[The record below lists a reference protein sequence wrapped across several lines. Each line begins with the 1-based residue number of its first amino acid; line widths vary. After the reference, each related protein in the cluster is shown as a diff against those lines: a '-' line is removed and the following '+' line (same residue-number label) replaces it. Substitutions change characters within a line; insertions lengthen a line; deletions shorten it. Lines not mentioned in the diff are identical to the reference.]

1 MECDLG
7 IGYMLVDMYAK
18 NGLLA
23 KAQEVF
29 DRLPVRDLVS
39 WNALIAGYSEHRC
52 GQEALDCFERMQLE
66 DIAPDVITFAAV
78 LKACGILGA
87 I

>member
-39 WNALIAGYSEHRC
+39 WNALIAGYAQQGQGEHS
-52 GQEALDCFERMQLE
+52 LKCFEQMQRESLS
-66 DIAPDVITFAAV
+66 PDAVTFICI
-78 LKACGILGA
+78 LKACGSI
-87 I
+87 

>member
-39 WNALIAGYSEHRC
+39 WNALIAGYAQQ
-52 GQEALDCFERMQLE
+52 GQGHDALNCFECMQCKGLF
-66 DIAPDVITFAAV
+66 PDEVTFT
-78 LKACGILGA
+78 
-87 I
+87 